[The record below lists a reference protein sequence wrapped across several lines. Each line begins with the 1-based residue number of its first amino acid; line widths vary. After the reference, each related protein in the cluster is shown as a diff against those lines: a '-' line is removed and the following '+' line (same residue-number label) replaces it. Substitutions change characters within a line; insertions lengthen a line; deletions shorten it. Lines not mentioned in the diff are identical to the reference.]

1 MINIYDNLKILFH
14 QYDLKFSC
22 IVNSDQHIAELK
34 NLLTFNFID
43 LSNIWFITFDFE
55 SLYTNVTRKYVLEC
69 LAFARETFQ
78 IDNLD
83 YEFITDLYDFMQHN
97 SFFHIGYKRF
107 YRQINGLTTGSYDA
121 QLTSNNVLLY
131 HEFQLLQDP
140 IMKSNILNY
149 SRYIDD
155 GFRIIYGSQTEVLQI
170 IHCMKRHLP
179 SDINVEFN
187 IQKLKMNYFLDLW
200 TTIDYDSYINGR
212 ISYHIFQWEF
222 NTHIC
227 P

>member
-1 MINIYDNLKILFH
+1 MYWK
-14 QYDLKFSC
+14 
-22 IVNSDQHIAELK
+22 
-34 NLLTFNFID
+34 
-43 LSNIWFITFDFE
+43 
-55 SLYTNVTRKYVLEC
+55 C

-170 IHCMKRHLP
+170 IYCMKRHLP

-187 IQKLKMNYFLDLW
+187 IQKFKMNYFSDLW
-200 TTIDYDSYINGR
+200 TTIDDDSYINGR

-222 NTHIC
+222 NTYTYVHSDSNHHPSIFKGLYITEC
-227 P
+227 TRYKRKSSNCLEYKHMKSLLELRLH